1 MAETLTPAQKRAVE
15 HRGSKLLVSA
25 AAGSGK
31 TKVLV
36 DRLMAY
42 LTGDEPANLDDFLMI
57 TYTKAAAS
65 ELRGKIAS
73 KLTERIAQDPE
84 NRHLQQQLQRL
95 YLAQISTVHGFCG
108 DILRQ
113 YAFRLDLPTDFRVA
127 DENECAEL
135 RRTVLSECLE
145 NAYAHRSPEFEM
157 LVDTQGYGR
166 DDRRLGEIVL
176 RVYDSAR
183 CHRSPDAW
191 LQACLE
197 STDADGICDVSETL
211 WGQYLISEFHK
222 LLDSQIAFYTWAIQ
236 ALNSENQIQSAQ
248 DNLAQTLQNLQSL
261 RALTTWRQIHDFGTL
276 SYGVLRFPKG
286 MQNEALKEQIKTLR
300 DGCKESLAKA
310 LRTFVDDSD
319 SVLDGMCQ
327 CAGAQRGL
335 IALVR
340 QFGAD
345 FTRKKRSARIL
356 DFSDL
361 EHGMLRLLFAGSD
374 VPTAAAR
381 EIGERFREIM
391 VDEYQD
397 SNEVQDAIFD
407 ALTRGRNHLF
417 MVGDVKQSIYQFRLA
432 DPDIFLQKY
441 KSYSDDFDAAGTR
454 VLLSANFRSGPEV
467 VEAVNAVF
475 GACMREDVGGL
486 DYTEAES
493 LVEGIPHER
502 LPEPGVELVCIES
515 GSDTYETEASFVAER
530 IETMLKNRTLIR
542 DGDGFRPVQAEDI
555 VILLRSP
562 GSVGGDYRRA
572 LEAKGI
578 PCNTGSGEPLL
589 ETAEIATLR
598 SLLQVISNPR
608 MDIPLICVLASP
620 VFGFTADDLAVVR
633 AADRHVGLYDALA
646 KCELPKAHA
655 FLETLRT
662 LRDFSRT
669 HRLTELLTKV
679 LNLTKLDSIY
689 ASMSAGAGR
698 SENIRSF
705 FTIACE
711 YEATAVRTLEQF
723 LDHLDALEEQ
733 GISTA
738 AAAGG
743 VTMMSIHK
751 SKGLEFPVVFL
762 CGLTRRFNT
771 MDQRADILCHK
782 DFGLGLYVVDNENRL
797 RYPSVPRR
805 AIAAKMNADMV
816 SEEMRVLY
824 VAMTRARDRLVM
836 TCTAKNMASRLQKLT
851 MDLAFDG
858 GRSAAA
864 AAGNAAV
871 WILLTALGRTEA
883 GALKNAAGAQV
894 PGSVSNL
901 PWAISFCDGDTAA
914 IGRSALREEAPHLP
928 EAAENLLRQRLSFV
942 YPFESATTAPS
953 KQTATGR
960 KEGFR
965 SEEAAEHTR
974 SKTVFSHRKPD
985 FKSKAVDGRAYGTA
999 MHLCM
1004 QHLDFTA
1011 CGSETGV
1018 KQELGRLLEEGFLT
1032 ENDFAMVNSSQLAAF
1047 FESPLGW
1054 KIRSGKVLREFK
1066 FSILDDASRFDDTL
1080 TGEQVLLQGVVDCA
1094 LLEDD
1099 GITIVDFKTDH
1110 VTQENLP
1117 GLTERYRIQ
1126 LETYADAMERIYE
1139 MPVKEKFLYFFR
1151 LNTFVHVQ

>member
-42 LTGDEPANLDDFLMI
+42 LTGDDPANLDDFLII

-65 ELRGKIAS
+65 ELRGKIAA
-73 KLTERIAQDPE
+73 KLSERIAADPD

-108 DILRQ
+108 DVLRQ
-113 YAFRLDLPTDFRVA
+113 YGFRLDLPTDFRVA
-127 DENECAEL
+127 DENECDEI
-135 RRTVLSECLE
+135 RQTVINECLE
-145 NAYAHRSPEFEM
+145 NAYAQHTPEFEM
-157 LVDTQGYGR
+157 LVDAQGYGR
-166 DDRRLGEIVL
+166 DDRRLSEIVL
-176 RVYDSAR
+176 RVFDSAR
-183 CHRSPDAW
+183 CHRNPDGW
-191 LQACLE
+191 LQSCLDTSE
-197 STDADGICDVSETL
+197 ADGICDASETV

-222 LLDSQIAFYTWAIQ
+222 LLDTQISFYNWAIGMM
-236 ALNSENQIQSAQ
+236 ASENQTQAAC
-248 DNLAQTLQNLQSL
+248 DNLGQTLQSL
-261 RALTTWRQIHDFGTL
+261 RSLREMTTWRQIHDFGTL

-286 MQNEALKEQIKTLR
+286 FDEALKEQIKTLR
-300 DGCKESLAKA
+300 DGCKESLAKG

-319 SVLDGMCQ
+319 SVLDGMRR

-345 FTRKKRSARIL
+345 YARKKRAARIL

-361 EHGMLRLLFAGSD
+361 EHGMLRLLLGTSD
-374 VPTAAAR
+374 FPTAAAR

-407 ALTRGRNHLF
+407 ALTRGKNHLF

-432 DPDIFLQKY
+432 DPAIFLQKY
-441 KSYSDDFDAAGTR
+441 KSYCDTFDAAGTR

-475 GACMREDVGGL
+475 GTCMREDVGGL
-486 DYTEAES
+486 DYTEAER
-493 LVEGIPHER
+493 LVEGVPHAP
-502 LPEPGVELVCIES
+502 LPDAAVELDCIES
-515 GSDTYETEASFVAER
+515 GSDAYEAEAAFVADR
-530 IETMLKNRTLIR
+530 IAQMLQNHTLIR
-542 DGDGFRPVQAEDI
+542 DGDTLRPVQAEDI

-562 GSVGGDYRRA
+562 GSVGGDFRRA

-578 PCNTGSGEPLL
+578 ACNTGSGEPLMQ
-589 ETAEIATLR
+589 TAEIATLR
-598 SLLQVISNPR
+598 ALLQVISNPR
-608 MDIPLICVLASP
+608 TDIPLICVLASP
-620 VFGFTADDLAVVR
+620 VFGFTADDLACVR
-633 AADRHVGLYDALA
+633 AADRRVGLYDALVC
-646 KCELPKAHA
+646 CELPKARA
-655 FLETLRT
+655 FLKTLRT

-679 LNLTKLDSIY
+679 LNLTRLDSIY
-689 ASMSAGAGR
+689 ASMSAGQSR

-705 FTIACE
+705 FAIACE
-711 YEATAVRTLEQF
+711 YEASCVRTLEQF
-723 LDHLDALEEQ
+723 LDHLDALEAQ

-738 AAAGG
+738 TAAGG

-782 DFGLGLYVVDNENRL
+782 DFGLGLFVVDNEKRL
-797 RYPSVPRR
+797 RYPGVPRR
-805 AIAAKMNADMV
+805 AIAAAMNADMV

-836 TCTAKNMASRLQKLT
+836 TCTAKNMASRLQKLS
-851 MDLAFDG
+851 MDIAFDG
-858 GRSAAA
+858 GSSAGASA
-864 AAGNAAV
+864 NNAAV
-871 WILLTALGRTEA
+871 WVLLTALRRTEA
-883 GALKNAAGAQV
+883 GALHAAAGVPV
-894 PGSVSNL
+894 PGTVSEI
-901 PWAISFCDGDTAA
+901 PWRISYYDMDTVA
-914 IGRSALREEAPHLP
+914 IGQSALREEVCHLP
-928 EAAENLLRQRLSFV
+928 AGAERALAERLAFT
-942 YPFESATTAPS
+942 YPYMSATTAPS

-960 KEGFR
+960 KESFR

-974 SKTVFSHRKPD
+974 PKTVLSHRKPS
-985 FKSKAVDGRAYGTA
+985 FKAKTVDGRAYGTA

-1004 QHLDFTA
+1004 QYLDFTA
-1011 CGSETGV
+1011 CGSEAGV
-1018 KQELGRLLEEGFLT
+1018 SGELVRLRDEGFLS
-1032 ENDFAMVNSSQLAAF
+1032 EEDCAMVNTAQLAAF

-1066 FSILDDASRFDDTL
+1066 FSILDDASGFDESL
-1080 TGEQVLLQGVVDCA
+1080 AGEQVLLQGVVDCA
-1094 LLEDD
+1094 LMEED

-1110 VTQENLP
+1110 VTPLSLP
-1117 GLTERYRIQ
+1117 NLTERYRIQ
-1126 LETYADAMERIYE
+1126 LQTYANAMERIYE
-1139 MPVKEKFLYFFR
+1139 MPVKECFLYFFR
-1151 LNTFVHVQ
+1151 LNTFVQVK

>member
-1 MAETLTPAQKRAVE
+1 MPETLTPAQKRAVE

-42 LTGDEPANLDDFLMI
+42 LTADEPANLDDFLMI
-57 TYTKAAAS
+57 TYTKAAAT
-65 ELRGKIAS
+65 ELRGKIAA
-73 KLTERIAQDPE
+73 KLSEHIAREPD

-95 YLAQISTVHGFCG
+95 YLARISTVHGFCG
-108 DILRQ
+108 DVLRQ

-127 DENECAEL
+127 DENECEEL
-135 RRTVLSECLE
+135 RQTVMDECLE
-145 NAYAHRSPEFEM
+145 NAYAERTAEFEM

-176 RVYDSAR
+176 RVFDSAR
-183 CHRSPDAW
+183 CHRNPDDW
-191 LQACLE
+191 LRKCLE
-197 STDADGICDVSETL
+197 SSETDGICDASETV
-211 WGQYLISEFHK
+211 WGQYLIDEFHK
-222 LLDSQIAFYTWAIQ
+222 LLDSQIGFYSWAIEEMASESQTQ
-236 ALNSENQIQSAQ
+236 AAC
-248 DNLAQTLQNLQSL
+248 DNLGQTLQSL
-261 RALTTWRQIHDFGTL
+261 RSLRELTTWRQIHDFGSL

-286 MQNEALKEQIKTLR
+286 FDEALKEQIKTLR

-319 SVLDGMCQ
+319 SVLDGMHA

-345 FTRKKRSARIL
+345 FARRKRAARIL

-361 EHGMLRLLFAGSD
+361 EHQMLRLLFGSSD
-374 VPTAAAR
+374 TPTAAAR

-397 SNEVQDAIFD
+397 SNAVQDAIFD

-432 DPDIFLQKY
+432 DPAIFLQKY
-441 KSYSDDFDAAGTR
+441 KTYSDSFDPSGTR

-475 GACMREDVGGL
+475 GTCMREAVGGL

-493 LVEGIPHER
+493 LVEGVPHER
-502 LPEPGVELVCIES
+502 LPNPGVELDCIAS
-515 GSDTYETEASFVAER
+515 GSDAYEAEASFVADR
-530 IETMLKNRTLIR
+530 IETMLQNYTLIR
-542 DGDGFRPVQAEDI
+542 DGDSFRPVQAEDI

-562 GSVGGDYRRA
+562 GSVGGDFRRA

-578 PCNTGSGEPLL
+578 PCNTGSGEPLM

-598 SLLQVISNPR
+598 AILQVISNPR
-608 MDIPLICVLASP
+608 TDIPLICALASP
-620 VFGFTADDLAVVR
+620 VFGFTADDLAIVR
-633 AADRHVGLYDALA
+633 AADRRVGLYDAMVA
-646 KCELPKAHA
+646 SDLPKAQA

-662 LRDFSRT
+662 LRNYSRT

-689 ASMSAGAGR
+689 ASMGAGQSR

-711 YEATAVRTLEQF
+711 YEASGVRTLEQF
-723 LDHLDALEEQ
+723 LGHLDALEAQ

-738 AAAGG
+738 TAAGG

-782 DFGLGLYVVDNENRL
+782 DFGLGLYVVDNEKRL
-797 RYPSVPRR
+797 RYPSVSRR
-805 AIAAKMNADMV
+805 AIAAAMNADMV

-824 VAMTRARDRLVM
+824 VAMTRARDRLIM
-836 TCTAKNMASRLQKLT
+836 TCTAKNMASRLQKLS
-851 MDLAFDG
+851 MDIAFDG
-858 GRSAAA
+858 GSSAAEGA
-864 AAGNAAV
+864 NHAAV
-871 WILLTALGRTEA
+871 WVLLTALRRTEA
-883 GALKNAAGAQV
+883 GALHAAAGVPV
-894 PGSVSNL
+894 PGVVADL
-901 PWAISFCDGDTAA
+901 PWTISYYDCDTAA
-914 IGRSALREEAPHLP
+914 IGQSALREEVRHLP
-928 EAAENLLRQRLSFV
+928 MGAERELVERLSFT
-942 YPFESATTAPS
+942 YPFMSATTAPS

-960 KEGFR
+960 KESFR
-965 SEEAAEHTR
+965 SEEAAEYTR
-974 SKTVFSHRKPD
+974 QKPVSSHRKPS
-985 FKSKAVDGRAYGTA
+985 FKSKTVDGRAYGTA

-1011 CGSETGV
+1011 CGSEEGIR
-1018 KQELGRLLEEGFLT
+1018 QELSRLLEEGFLSA
-1032 ENDFAMVNSSQLAAF
+1032 EDCAMVNTAQLAAF

-1066 FSILDDASRFDDTL
+1066 FSILDDASKFDETL
-1080 TGEQVLLQGVVDCA
+1080 SGEQILLQGVVDCA
-1094 LLEDD
+1094 LVEDD

-1110 VTQENLP
+1110 VTAQTLSD
-1117 GLTERYRIQ
+1117 LTERYRIQ

-1139 MPVKEKFLYFFR
+1139 MPVKESFLYFFR
-1151 LNTFVHVQ
+1151 LNTFAQVK